1 MGGFISYFNLSKI
14 VAWSMMNRQQIFH
27 LEKSFI
33 LFFIG
38 I

>member
-1 MGGFISYFNLSKI
+1 MGGFTSYFNLSKI
-14 VAWSMMNRQQIFH
+14 VAWSAMNRQQIFH
-27 LEKSFI
+27 LENV